1 VVCSRLIQFRFGFI
15 LILTFKLTPHLQS
28 MLFAAGSND
37 GGRAAGARGGA
48 CLARL
53 SLRRKKPNKRE
64 DCLREKIALR
74 FFTEFRSAGF

>member
-1 VVCSRLIQFRFGFI
+1 
-15 LILTFKLTPHLQS
+15 
-28 MLFAAGSND
+28 MLFLGVLAD
-37 GGRAAGARGGA
+37 GGGAAGARGVA

-53 SLRRKKPNKRE
+53 SLRRRKPNKRE